1 MAKCCL
7 LLLFL
12 AFLFSPAASSDT
24 TPCHPDDLHAL
35 RAFAGNLTGGGVPLR
50 AAWSGASCC
59 GWEGVG
65 CDAASG
71 RVTALRL
78 PGRGLAGLIPGAPLA
93 ELDHLSFLDLS
104 GNSLVGEVPESLQ
117 IRLEGLATAA
127 RSFATPFTDMP
138 LLYVEERSRRTL
150 DEEPNTITG
159 TNNTVVSGNTNVL
172 SGNDNI
178 VMCGSNNTVSGSN
191 NTIVRGCDN
200 VVAGS
205 NHVVRGSNHVVSE
218 NNNVVSGHDNNVSG
232 SFCTVSGNHNTVS
245 GSNNTVSGSYHTV
258 SGSNKV
264 VTGG

>member
-1 MAKCCL
+1 MATYCCL
-7 LLLFL
+7 PLLFL
-12 AFLFSPAASSDT
+12 AFFLPAASSET

-35 RAFAGNLTGGGVPLR
+35 RAFAGNLTGGGAPLR

-78 PGRGLAGLIPGAPLA
+78 PGRGLAGLIPGASLA

-104 GNSLVGEVPESLQ
+104 GNSLAGE
-117 IRLEGLATAA
+117 RN
-127 RSFATPFTDMP
+127 
-138 LLYVEERSRRTL
+138 RRTL

-172 SGNDNI
+172 SGNDNV

-191 NTIVRGCDN
+191 NTVVRGCDN

-205 NHVVRGSNHVVSE
+205 NQIVRGSNHVVSE
-218 NNNVVSGHDNNVSG
+218 NNNIVSGDDNNVSG

>member
-7 LLLFL
+7 LPLLLFV
-12 AFLFSPAASSDT
+12 AFLSPAASSE

-35 RAFAGNLTGGGVPLR
+35 RAFAGNLTSGGVLLR

-59 GWEGVG
+59 GWDGVG

-71 RVTALRL
+71 RVTALSL
-78 PGRGLAGLIPGAPLA
+78 PGRGLAGLIPGASLA

-104 GNSLVGEVPESLQ
+104 GNSLAGEVPKSLQ
-117 IRLEGLATAA
+117 TRLIKGLATA
-127 RSFATPFTDMP
+127 ATPFTDMP
-138 LLYVEERSRRTL
+138 LYVVEERNRRTL

-172 SGNDNI
+172 SGNDNTVI
-178 VMCGSNNTVSGSN
+178 CGSNNTVSGSN
-191 NTIVRGCDN
+191 NTVVRGCDN

-205 NHVVRGSNHVVSE
+205 NQVVRGSNHVVSE